1 MTDQIKT
8 REFSMMDVRKTYENE
23 SRIMVL
29 EVEMRGIT
37 KALENIQNNH
47 LKHIQGDIVIIK
59 EWIAKNTP
67 QNKLISKVFEYVAFL
82 ITAAVIALIIKQ

>member
-29 EVEMRGIT
+29 EAEVKGNAKTLDRIE
-37 KALENIQNNH
+37 NNH
-47 LKHIQGDIVIIK
+47 LKHIQADIIVIK

-67 QNKLISKVFEYVAFL
+67 QNKLVSKVFEYILFL
-82 ITAAVIALIIKQ
+82 IVAAVIALVIKA

>member
-1 MTDQIKT
+1 MGTGNTDSLNMNDLKK
-8 REFSMMDVRKTYENE
+8 MWENE

-29 EVEMRGIT
+29 ETEMRGIT

-47 LKHIQGDIVIIK
+47 LKHIQGDIAIIK